1 MRAVALLASTC
12 VGLVLLLAGMALIG
26 SALGEEACSSGSV
39 YQQFDFWNDV
49 RNSTDMFS
57 PAAPFPNSTEHPEID
72 IVEVRSCAAATE
84 VVGALRVRGVAAP
97 WEHPRASP
105 PVATLCP
112 YHAGCFR
119 VVDLCIG

>member
-97 WEHPRASP
+97 WDPNTH
-105 PVATLCP
+105 
-112 YHAGCFR
+112 YQF
-119 VVDLCIG
+119 